1 MESSSCPSERSGTC
15 CCGRCDVIAS
25 AFQRERVAAAL
36 QKSWSLETSGK
47 WKADNPACGQ
57 CGVTALLVEELFG
70 GEILKT
76 ERWGKKRL
84 AYEVDKHRYG
94 FYVLL
99 RLQGN
104 SAILPELERHYR
116 LTEGI
121 IKSLVIRLHAEP
133 KEEPVLVAQEV
144 LGDEEEHSPQ
154 DDEEDEEGR

>member
-1 MESSSCPSERSGTC
+1 MARMPLYETIFIIHPELSEE
-15 CCGRCDVIAS
+15 D
-25 AFQRERVAAAL
+25 
-36 QKSWSLETSGK
+36 
-47 WKADNPACGQ
+47 
-57 CGVTALLVEELFG
+57 VEEHIKRVENLIARFG
-70 GEILKT
+70 GEILRT

-99 RLQGN
+99 RLRG
-104 SAILPELERHYR
+104 SSTILPELERHYR

-133 KEEPVLVAQEV
+133 KEEPVLVAHD
-144 LGDEEEHSPQ
+144 GSGEEEERMPQ

>member
-1 MESSSCPSERSGTC
+1 MVRFRQGGTWEPGCTAKGGTEYMQLYESIFIIHPELSEE
-15 CCGRCDVIAS
+15 D
-25 AFQRERVAAAL
+25 
-36 QKSWSLETSGK
+36 
-47 WKADNPACGQ
+47 
-57 CGVTALLVEELFG
+57 VEEHIRRVENLVTRLG

-133 KEEPVLVAQEV
+133 KEEPVLVAHEV
-144 LGDEEEHSPQ
+144 SGDEEEHSPQ
-154 DDEEDEEGR
+154 DDEEDEEGH